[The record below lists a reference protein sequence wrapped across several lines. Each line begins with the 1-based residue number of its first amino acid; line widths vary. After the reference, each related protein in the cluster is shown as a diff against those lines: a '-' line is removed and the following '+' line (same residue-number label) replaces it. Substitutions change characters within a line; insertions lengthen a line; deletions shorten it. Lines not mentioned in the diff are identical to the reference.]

1 MKSDIDALMQSR
13 GVDALLVTGPALHN
27 PSMVYF
33 TGVAHVTHGILVKKC
48 GEPPVLF
55 ASSMERD
62 EAARTGLETRS
73 MSDFRL
79 DLLLKETGGDHLKA
93 NALLYRQLFSG
104 LGLETGRVAL
114 YGLGDTGAAYALF
127 TEVQRLLPDLEL
139 VGEFENPLLLN
150 AMATKD
156 ESEVEHIRHMGRIT
170 VDIAANIADFL
181 TSHAVR
187 DEVLVK
193 SDGSPLTIGEVK
205 SRIDLLLAERGAE
218 NPEGTIFAIGRD
230 AGVPH
235 SSGTAGD
242 PIRLGRTIVFDFF
255 PRQAGG
261 GFFYDFTRTWCLGY
275 APDEALAVYEDV
287 LAVYKHI
294 IAELR
299 PGEKAKAY
307 QELCCDLF
315 EQRGH
320 PTIKSDPTTEQGYV
334 HSLGHGVGLRIH
346 ERPTFSVY
354 SRQEDTLVPGSV
366 FTVEPGLY
374 YPDRGLGV
382 RIEDTVYL
390 RPDGR
395 FEILA
400 EYPYDLVLP
409 MKG

>member
-1 MKSDIDALMQSR
+1 MKSDVDALMQSR
-13 GVDALLVTGPALHN
+13 GVDALLVTGAALHN

-33 TGVAHVTHGILVKKC
+33 TGVAHVTQGILVKKC
-48 GEPPVLF
+48 GQPPVLF
-55 ASSMERD
+55 SHPMERD

-73 MSDFRL
+73 LSDFRL
-79 DLLLKETGGDHLKA
+79 DQLLKETGGDALKA
-93 NALLYRQLFSG
+93 SAILYRQLLSG
-104 LGLETGRVAL
+104 FGLETGRIAL
-114 YGLGDTGAAYALF
+114 YGQGDAGATYALF
-127 TEVQRLLPDLEL
+127 TEVQRLLPGLEL
-139 VGEFENPLLLN
+139 VGEFEDPLLLN

-156 ESEVEHIRHMGRIT
+156 ESEVEQIRRMGRIT
-170 VDIAANIADFL
+170 VDIVAEVANFL

-205 SRIDLLLAERGAE
+205 SRIDLWLAERGAE

-235 SSGTAGD
+235 SSGTADD
-242 PIRLGRTIVFDFF
+242 PLRLGRTIVFDFF

-261 GFFYDFTRTWCLGY
+261 GYFYDFTRTWCLGY
-275 APDEALAVYEDV
+275 APDEVLAVYEDV
-287 LAVYKHI
+287 SAVYHRLI
-294 IAELR
+294 SELR
-299 PGEKAKAY
+299 PGEKCKSY

-320 PTIKSDPTTEQGYV
+320 PTIKSDPTTQQGYV
-334 HSLGHGVGLRIH
+334 HGLGHGVGLHIH
-346 ERPTFSVY
+346 ERPTFSLQA
-354 SRQEDTLVPGSV
+354 RQEDLLLPGSV

-382 RIEDTVYL
+382 RLEDTVYL

-400 EYPYDLVLP
+400 EYTYDLVLP
-409 MKG
+409 VKQ